1 LGGVLHLRAIFLV
14 PLGTL
19 WVIVTLGEVNGSA
32 TPHSDSL
39 NTSLYFLVLALVATA
54 VIAVVALYFTMRR
67 RRRTL
72 LMEGQKSPDK
82 DTLRTDLYG

>member
-1 LGGVLHLRAIFLV
+1 LRGVLHLRAIFLV

-19 WVIVTLGEVNGSA
+19 WGIAVLGEVDEST

-39 NTSLYFLVLALVATA
+39 NTSLYLLVLALVATA
-54 VIAVVALYFTMRR
+54 VIAVAVLYFVMRR

-72 LMEGQKSPDK
+72 LLEVQKTPDK
-82 DTLRTDLYG
+82 DMLRTDLYG

>member
-1 LGGVLHLRAIFLV
+1 MKQERYLGGVLHLRVIFLV

-19 WVIVTLGEVNGSA
+19 WGIVTHGEINGSA

-39 NTSLYFLVLALVATA
+39 NTSLYPLVLALAATA
-54 VIAVVALYFTMRR
+54 VIAVVALYFAMRR

-72 LMEGQKSPDK
+72 FVEGQTKAP
-82 DTLRTDLYG
+82 TRTR